1 MASSDKAQP
10 RPLSTGGL
18 TFQALREPRFRLIWA
33 ASWCY
38 YIARMGELAT
48 LRWLVLELTDS
59 PSKVALVGVFRTAP
73 MFLMG
78 LLIGGLADRLPKVRL
93 LATAQLLNTA
103 VAGAVLLLLATDSMQ
118 YW

>member
-1 MASSDKAQP
+1 
-10 RPLSTGGL
+10 
-18 TFQALREPRFRLIWA
+18 
-33 ASWCY
+33 
-38 YIARMGELAT
+38 MGELAT